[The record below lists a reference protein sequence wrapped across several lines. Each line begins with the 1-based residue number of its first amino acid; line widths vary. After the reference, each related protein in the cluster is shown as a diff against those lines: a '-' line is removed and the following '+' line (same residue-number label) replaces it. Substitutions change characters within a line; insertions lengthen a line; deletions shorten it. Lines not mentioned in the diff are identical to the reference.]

1 MIWAGLSFGV
11 FGHRDGRFLHLP
23 GLFAFARRDGGSG
36 ALLLFA
42 GQAEDLSRE
51 AGPAHPR
58 WEEALQLGMNELHAH
73 FPVPR
78 RVDRLELL
86 ARVVRRTQPILNC
99 LDEAAQAPPPGSVLA
114 PTVRLR
120 A

>member
-1 MIWAGLSFGV
+1 MIWTGLSFSV
-11 FGHRDGRFLHLP
+11 LGHRDGRFLHLP
-23 GLFAFARRDGGSG
+23 GLFAFARRDAEHG

-51 AGPAHPR
+51 AGPAHPQ
-58 WEEALQLGMNELHAH
+58 WDEALRLGMDELHVH

-78 RVDRLELL
+78 RIDRLQLL
-86 ARVVRRTQPILNC
+86 ARVVRHTQPLLNC
-99 LDEAAQAPPPGSVLA
+99 LEEAASAIPGA
-114 PTVRLR
+114 EPARLR

>member
-1 MIWAGLSFGV
+1 MIWTGLSFSV
-11 FGHRDGRFLHLP
+11 LGHRDGRFLHLP
-23 GLFAFARRDGGSG
+23 GLFAFARRDPEQG

-51 AGPAHPR
+51 AGPAHPQ
-58 WEEALQLGMNELHAH
+58 WEEALHLGMDELHVH

-78 RVDRLELL
+78 RIDRLQLL
-86 ARVVRRTQPILNC
+86 ARVVRHAQPLLNC
-99 LDEAAQAPPPGSVLA
+99 LEEAAPPAQVGEPA
-114 PTVRLR
+114 RLR